1 MPKVKVPRKSTAV
14 DMTAMCDVAFL
25 LLSFFIL
32 TTKFKPSEALAVVT
46 PNSVASKVAPQEDVV
61 MITIDKEGKV
71 FFSMSEDAPRREVI
85 EAINQRKN
93 LGLSDA
99 EMKNFERAQFVGVPF
114 SKLKPY
120 LNLKQD
126 DQIKQTEG
134 IPVRDTLDN
143 QMVEWIA
150 AAKSAYQGK
159 KMNLLLKGDND
170 SKYPSFH
177 AVIDAFKNNDEMKFQ
192 MITNPENVPAGTDLF
207 RKNMARV
214 PEAETE

>member
-46 PNSVASKVAPQEDVV
+46 PNSVASKVAPQDDVV

-71 FFSMSEDAPRREVI
+71 FFSLSEDAPRREVI
-85 EAINQRKN
+85 EAVNQRKN
-93 LGLSDA
+93 LGLSEA
-99 EMKNFERAQFVGVPF
+99 EMSNFERTQFVGVPF
-114 SKLKPY
+114 AKLKPY

-143 QMVEWIA
+143 QMSDWIA

-192 MITNPENVPAGTDLF
+192 MVTNPENVPAGTDLF
-207 RKNMARV
+207 RTNMART
-214 PEAETE
+214 PGAETE